1 MFQRPHN
8 TKIEHKNE
16 QNHPAQRSRESP
28 NYRKQLAQRKARK
41 QDLWIDKL
49 GKHLMAFKS

>member
-8 TKIEHKNE
+8 TKIKHKNE

-41 QDLWIDKL
+41 QGLWIDKL